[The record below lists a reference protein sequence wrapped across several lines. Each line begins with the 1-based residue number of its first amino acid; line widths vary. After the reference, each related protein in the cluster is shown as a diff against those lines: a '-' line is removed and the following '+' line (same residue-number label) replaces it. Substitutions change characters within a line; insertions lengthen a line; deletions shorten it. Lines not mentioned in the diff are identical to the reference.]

1 MLECDGAEEALKILY
16 EVNFGGGLQISSAVD
31 FERLIDVE
39 NVALN
44 TFLRSY
50 GMDENIAKFFLLKND
65 YHNAEAFIKCKHLKL
80 EPTDMVIENG
90 LIDAKILKEKIYS
103 DSYSGLSGFMAKAL
117 IKCDQDFASGK
128 ATGQTVNAT
137 LVKAYYDELAN
148 SAKKSKLAT
157 LVAYHK
163 YDVDTVNLLTLY
175 RSKKAGLDKSTYEE
189 MVVEGGTVSKQ
200 TLQKVWD
207 TTESSKV
214 YDLVGN
220 TYKKF
225 VAVLLAGYEAGTLAK
240 AEEFANARK
249 HTMLTEN
256 PDTLTIAPLIAYFKN
271 KTDEIDKIRF
281 AFIGIKN
288 DVDKETIKER
298 LK

>member
-1 MLECDGAEEALKILY
+1 MVNLVFVNARAKALSSSLLGKDRLNRMLECDGAEEALKILY

-103 DSYSGLSGFMAKAL
+103 DSYSGLSSFMAKAL

-137 LVKAYYDELAN
+137 LVKAYYDELFE
-148 SAKKSKLAT
+148 SAKK
-157 LVAYHK
+157 
-163 YDVDTVNLLTLY
+163 DV
-175 RSKKAGLDKSTYEE
+175 
-189 MVVEGGTVSKQ
+189 
-200 TLQKVWD
+200 
-207 TTESSKV
+207 
-214 YDLVGN
+214 
-220 TYKKF
+220 
-225 VAVLLAGYEAGTLAK
+225 
-240 AEEFANARK
+240 
-249 HTMLTEN
+249 
-256 PDTLTIAPLIAYFKN
+256 
-271 KTDEIDKIRF
+271 
-281 AFIGIKN
+281 
-288 DVDKETIKER
+288 R
-298 LK
+298 LKKIFTFKVDAINIAVALRTRNFARAKDVFLPHGKIGEELLKAISDQPLESVSIKFIPS